1 MKTKI
6 LHTIIILHLV
16 FASCEKGWL
25 EEKRDLSIIVPT
37 TLKDM
42 RLLLNN
48 DRPMAQDGK
57 IFAELAA
64 DDYYTLEDQLNSLPP
79 FWRSAYLWDLDN
91 LYEPTEQSLDWNTAY
106 RQVLIANVVLE
117 GLENIEP
124 DQSTLIEYNDVKGGA
139 LFFRAKAYFNL
150 VETYGIAYNP
160 ATAKNDRGIP
170 LRLKADVNAPI
181 EYASVQETWDKITVD
196 LKQAATLLKPLPTVL
211 PNASRCATHALLARV
226 YLCLHDYE
234 QAWKYAD
241 LSLQD
246 KSDLLDY
253 NSLNTTIQ
261 FPITRFNP
269 EIILHNE
276 MVAISSVQMTTN
288 ARIVDDLYNAYDE
301 NDLRKVLYFRRLT
314 DGKYG
319 FQGSY
324 TGTNQVFTG
333 IAVNEVYLTRAECN
347 ARLGNIEDSMTDLNT
362 LLRKRYVT
370 GEFTEIEASTKE
382 EALGIVL
389 QERRK
394 ELLRRAVRWSDIRRL
409 TSVGELS
416 KTFTRTWQN
425 KEYVL
430 TPERLR
436 VFASPLPPNVLLDHN
451 D

>member
-6 LHTIIILHLV
+6 LHIIIISYITLV
-16 FASCEKGWL
+16 SCEKGWL

-48 DRPMAQDGK
+48 DMPMAQEGK

-64 DDYYTLEDQLNSLPP
+64 DDYYALEDQLNSLVQ
-79 FWRSAYLWDLDN
+79 FWRSAYLWDIEN
-91 LYEPTEQSLDWNTAY
+91 LHEPTTQSLDWNTAY

-124 DQSTLIEYNDVKGGA
+124 DQSTSIEYNDIKGGA
-139 LFFRAKAYFNL
+139 LFFRAKAFFNL
-150 VETYGIAYNP
+150 VETYCIPYNP

-181 EYASVQETWDKITVD
+181 EYASVQETWDKIIVD
-196 LKQAATLLKPLPTVL
+196 LKEAATLLKPLPTVL
-211 PNASRCATHALLARV
+211 PNASRCAAYALLARV

-253 NSLNTTIQ
+253 NTLNTTIQ

-276 MVAISSVQMTTN
+276 MVGVNSNLMTIN

-314 DGKYG
+314 DGKYS

-333 IAVNEVYLTRAECN
+333 IAVNEMYLTRAECN
-347 ARLGNIEDSMTDLNT
+347 ARLGNVEDSMTDLNM

-382 EALGIVL
+382 EALEIVL

-436 VFASPLPPNVLLDHN
+436 VFASPIPLNVILDRN